1 MDKNSQIGELLEKG
15 QSTATN
21 VVGDT
26 ANLVKSQVLGDEKKP
41 QATQSANPQIQSEPS
56 LQQEQESIDRTK
68 EVVGDFYAF
77 SERGGQQNPVANPSD
92 EQRLAQIRQ
101 QLQGEKL
108 SHQQL
113 HEEVYYNP
121 LFAYEKGKAGQEER
135 PAEYA
140 QKEKQLDLEKDS
152 EAQVKKDQD
161 IATQRAQRHI
171 EIKPGAG

>member
-41 QATQSANPQIQSEPS
+41 QATQPANIQTPGESVPQ
-56 LQQEQESIDRTK
+56 QQESTERTK
-68 EVVGDFYAF
+68 EVVGDFYAP
-77 SERGGQQNPVANPSD
+77 SERAGQQNPAANPSD
-92 EQRLAQIRQ
+92 EEKLAQVRQ

-108 SHQQL
+108 SYQQL
-113 HEEVYYNP
+113 HDEVYYNP
-121 LFAYEKGKAGQEER
+121 LFAYEKGKASQEER

-152 EAQVKKDQD
+152 EAQAKKDQD